1 MLKQSYYCIDNLE
14 IANMA
19 KSRAEYTWAESNDPI
34 CYISN
39 TIITDYLP
47 LLRPCFQKAKLTYLL
62 ILSHQK
68 PSKTV

>member
-1 MLKQSYYCIDNLE
+1 MLKQSYCIYTDGLYRLE

-19 KSRAEYTWAESNDPI
+19 EYTRAESNDPI
-34 CYISN
+34 CHISN